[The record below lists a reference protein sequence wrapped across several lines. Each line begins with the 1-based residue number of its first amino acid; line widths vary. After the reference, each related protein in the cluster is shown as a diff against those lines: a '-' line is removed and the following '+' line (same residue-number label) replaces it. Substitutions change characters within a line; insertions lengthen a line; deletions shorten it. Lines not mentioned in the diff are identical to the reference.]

1 MSLVECI
8 KIYSMDLTMSG
19 VRHYHW
25 NTMIDEMLYDRWN
38 VIIVICLYHEC
49 GCGNAQF
56 DDK

>member
-1 MSLVECI
+1 
-8 KIYSMDLTMSG
+8 MDLTMSG

-25 NTMIDEMLYDRWN
+25 HTMIDEMLYDRWN